1 MKDPHENRRE
11 RDLVLSQNEF
21 AYILDETKGHVIV
34 YVGPHKTS
42 LANTDQ
48 PVTFDEAARRFRP
61 CSLETSITSFPF
73 AEEGWYLELE
83 NPGPA
88 DDSSHP
94 KPGPNS
100 VPKLTFGRKVSIAGP
115 ATFPLWPGQV
125 ARVIQGHHLRSNQYL
140 LVRVYNEDAAR
151 ENWSRAVIKAK
162 DETSLSQADLTT
174 GKELIIRGTEVAF
187 VIPPTGVEVVQ
198 DGAGRYIR
206 EAVTLERLE
215 YCILLDE
222 DGNKRYVQGPQV
234 VFPHPTEVFV
244 EEGGQRKFRAV
255 ELHELSGIYLKV
267 IAPYTDEQGY
277 QHEVGEELFLTG
289 REQKIYFPRP
299 EHAVIRYGQHQIH
312 HAIAIPNGEARY
324 VLNRD
329 TGHIALVRGP
339 RMYLPDPRHE
349 VVVKRLLEPDQ
360 VALWFPGSNEAMAHN
375 ASLRDKPERRRK
387 EASLPCPEPSSEV
400 IRGDGFE
407 RGRGYSPPRT
417 LVLDDKYEGAVSI
430 DVWTGYAVQV
440 VDRDGRR
447 EVVVG
452 PASRLLEYT
461 ETLER
466 IALSRGLPKCDEE
479 PLETVYLRVLNNQ
492 VTDRLTAET
501 SDLVKIDLSL
511 SYRVSFT
518 GDPQHWFSVE
528 NYVKFLTDHLRSHL
542 RAEIKKASVEDLF
555 RDAVSIVRNAV
566 LGEPDSEG
574 ERPGKSFQEN
584 GMRIYDV
591 DVLDFAVG
599 EEKVARLL
607 LGAQQAAVEQTVAL
621 SQHRRELAI
630 TTEREQLTR
639 AMETVRAETAAL
651 KTELARAELDRDAAL
666 EVARIE
672 SSALATKRG
681 VDLELERQD
690 SLNALSSSAR
700 QRARLA
706 SEQELELAKQR
717 QEQELER
724 LRAEVAGVVEKA
736 QAISPDLVAA
746 LQAFG
751 DRHLAEKMASSMA
764 PLAILGGESV
774 ADALGRLLKNTPL
787 ENVVRALP
795 QGPTAA

>member
-1 MKDPHENRRE
+1 MKETHENRRE

-48 PVTFDEAARRFRP
+48 PVYLDESTRRFRS

-88 DDSSHP
+88 DDSAHP

-140 LVRVYNEDAAR
+140 LVRVYNEEAAR
-151 ENWSRAVIKAK
+151 ENWSRAVIKTK
-162 DETSLSQADLTT
+162 DATSLTEDDLTT
-174 GKELIIRGTEVAF
+174 GKELVIRGTEVAF

-198 DGAGRYIR
+198 DPEGRYIR

-234 VFPHPTEVFV
+234 VFPRPTEVFV
-244 EEGGQRKFRAV
+244 EETRQRKFRAV

-267 IAPYTDEQGY
+267 IAPYTNELGVL
-277 QHEVGEELFLTG
+277 HEVGEELFLTG
-289 REQKIYFPRP
+289 KEQKIYFPRP
-299 EHAVIRYGQHQIH
+299 EHAVIRYGSHQIH
-312 HAIAIPNGEARY
+312 HAIAIPSGEARY

-329 TGHIALVRGP
+329 TGHIALVKGP

-349 VVVKRLLEPDQ
+349 VVVRRVLEPEQ
-360 VALWFPGSNEAMAHN
+360 VSLWFPGSSEAMAHN
-375 ASLRDKPERRRK
+375 VALRDKPERSRK
-387 EASLPCPEPSSEV
+387 PAATQSPEPSSEV
-400 IRGDGFE
+400 IKGEGFE
-407 RGRGYSPPRT
+407 RGRNYSPPRT
-417 LVLDDKYEGAVSI
+417 LVLDDKYEGAVNI

-466 IALSRGLPKCDEE
+466 LTLSRGLPKSDHD

-492 VTDRLTAET
+492 VTDRMVAET
-501 SDLVKIDLSL
+501 SDLVKIDLTL

-528 NYVKFLTDHLRSHL
+528 NYVKFLTEHLRSHL
-542 RAEIKKASVEDLF
+542 RAEIKKATVEDLF
-555 RDAVSIVRNAV
+555 QDAVRRVRDAI
-566 LGEPDSEG
+566 LGSPDPSG
-574 ERPGKSFQEN
+574 QRPGKTFEEN
-584 GMRIYDV
+584 GMRVYDV
-591 DVLDFAVG
+591 DVLDFSVG

-607 LGAQQAAVEQTVAL
+607 MDAQQAAVEQTVAL
-621 SQHRRELAI
+621 SQHRRELAV
-630 TTEREQLTR
+630 TTEREELTR
-639 AMETVRAETAAL
+639 SIETVKAETAAL
-651 KTELARAELDRDAAL
+651 KASLARAELERSAAL
-666 EVARIE
+666 ELAKIE
-672 SSALATKRG
+672 SAALATRRG
-681 VDLELERQD
+681 DDLELERQETLD
-690 SLNALSSSAR
+690 ALSAST
-700 QRARLA
+700 QERARLA
-706 SEQELELAKQR
+706 SEQEIELARKR
-717 QEQELER
+717 QQQELER
-724 LRAEVAGVVEKA
+724 LRAEVASVVEKA
-736 QAISPDLVAA
+736 HAISPDLVAA
-746 LQAFG
+746 LQTFG

-774 ADALGRLLKNTPL
+774 ADVLARLLKNTPL

-795 QGPTAA
+795 SGASAA

>member
-1 MKDPHENRRE
+1 MKEEHRRE

-21 AYILDETKGHVIV
+21 AYILDETKGHVVV

-48 PVTFDEAARRFRP
+48 PVYFDETARRFRS

-73 AEEGWYLELE
+73 AEEGWYVELE

-88 DDSSHP
+88 DDSAHP

-100 VPKLTFGRKVSIAGP
+100 VPKLTYGRKVSIAGP

-151 ENWSRAVIKAK
+151 ENWSQAVIKTK
-162 DETSLSQADLTT
+162 DESLLSEQDLTI
-174 GKELIIRGTEVAF
+174 GKEFIIRGTEVAF

-198 DGAGRYIR
+198 DAQDRYIR

-234 VFPHPTEVFV
+234 VFPRPSEVFV
-244 EEGGQRKFRAV
+244 EEQGRRKFRAV

-267 IAPYTDEQGY
+267 IAPYSDEKGVA
-277 QHEVGEELFLTG
+277 HEVGEELFITG
-289 REQKIYFPRP
+289 QEQKIYFPRP
-299 EHAVIRYGQHQIH
+299 EHAVIRYGPHQIH
-312 HAIAIPNGEARY
+312 HAIAIPSGEARY
-324 VLNRD
+324 VLDRES
-329 TGHIALVRGP
+329 GRIALVQGP
-339 RMYLPDPRHE
+339 RMYLPDPRRE
-349 VVVKRLLEPDQ
+349 VVVRRVLEPEQ
-360 VALWFPGSNEAMAHN
+360 VALWFPGSSEAMAHN
-375 ASLRDKPERRRK
+375 VALRERPEKGRK
-387 EASLPCPEPSSEV
+387 APAVPNPEPSSEV
-400 IRGDGFE
+400 IKGEGFE
-407 RGRGYSPPRT
+407 RGRSYSPPRT
-417 LVLDDKYEGAVSI
+417 LVLDDRYEGVVNI

-452 PASRLLEYT
+452 PTSRLLEYT

-466 IALSRGLPKCDEE
+466 LTLSRGLPKNDQS

-492 VTDRLTAET
+492 VTDRLSAET
-501 SDLVKIDLSL
+501 SDLVKVELSL

-518 GDPQHWFSVE
+518 GDPSHWFSVE
-528 NYVKFLTDHLRSHL
+528 NYVKFLTEHLRSHL
-542 RAEIKKASVEDLF
+542 RSEIKKATVEDLF
-555 RDAVSIVRNAV
+555 SDAVTRVQDAV
-566 LGEPDSEG
+566 LGPADAEG
-574 ERPGKSFQEN
+574 QRPGKTFEQN
-584 GMRIYDV
+584 GMRVYDV
-591 DVLDFAVG
+591 DVLEFSVG
-599 EEKVARLL
+599 EDKVAKLL
-607 LGAQQAAVEQTVAL
+607 LEAQQSAVEQTVAL
-621 SQHRRELAI
+621 SQHRRELAV
-630 TTEREQLTR
+630 TREREELTR
-639 AMETVRAETAAL
+639 SIDTVKAETLAL
-651 KTELARAELDRDAAL
+651 KASLALADLERGANLELARLEAKASATRRDC
-666 EVARIE
+666 
-672 SSALATKRG
+672 
-681 VDLELERQD
+681 DLELERQET
-690 SLNALSSSAR
+690 LNALTASAL

-706 SEQELELAKQR
+706 GEQELELAHQR
-717 QEQELER
+717 QQQEIEK

-736 QAISPDLVAA
+736 QAVSPDLVAA

-774 ADALGRLLKNTPL
+774 ADVLARLLKNTPL
-787 ENVVRALP
+787 EQVVRALP
-795 QGPTAA
+795 SGTGAA

>member
-1 MKDPHENRRE
+1 MKEEHRRE

-21 AYILDETKGHVIV
+21 AYILDETKGHVIA

-48 PVTFDEAARRFRP
+48 PVYFDETTRRFRS

-88 DDSSHP
+88 DDSAHP

-100 VPKLTFGRKVSIAGP
+100 VPKLTYGRKVSIAGP
-115 ATFPLWPGQV
+115 ATFPLWPGQA

-151 ENWSRAVIKAK
+151 ENWSQAVIKTK
-162 DETSLSQADLTT
+162 DESSLSEQDLTI
-174 GKELIIRGTEVAF
+174 GKEFVIRGTEVAF

-198 DGAGRYIR
+198 DAEGHYIR

-234 VFPHPTEVFV
+234 VFPRPTELFV
-244 EEGGQRKFRAV
+244 EEAGQRKFRAV

-267 IAPYTDEQGY
+267 IAPYSDENGVA
-277 QHEVGEELFLTG
+277 HEVGEELFITG
-289 REQKIYFPRP
+289 QEQKIYFPRP
-299 EHAVIRYGQHQIH
+299 EHAVIRYGPHQIH
-312 HAIAIPNGEARY
+312 HAIAIPSGEARY
-324 VLNRD
+324 VLDRKS
-329 TGHIALVRGP
+329 GQIALVKGP
-339 RMYLPDPRHE
+339 RMYLPDPRRE
-349 VVVKRLLEPDQ
+349 VVVRRILEPEQ
-360 VALWFPGSNEAMAHN
+360 VALWFPGSSEAMAHN
-375 ASLRDKPERRRK
+375 VALRERPEKARK
-387 EASLPCPEPSSEV
+387 TPTVPNPDPSSEV
-400 IRGDGFE
+400 IKGEGFE
-407 RGRGYSPPRT
+407 RGRSYTPPRT
-417 LVLDDKYEGAVSI
+417 LVLDDRYEGAVNI

-440 VDRDGRR
+440 VDRDGQR

-466 IALSRGLPKCDEE
+466 LTLSRGLPKSDQS

-492 VTDRLTAET
+492 VTDRLSAET
-501 SDLVKIDLSL
+501 SDLVKVELTL

-518 GDPQHWFSVE
+518 GDPNHWFSVE
-528 NYVKFLTDHLRSHL
+528 NYVKFLTEHLRSHL
-542 RAEIKKASVEDLF
+542 RSEIKKATVEDLF
-555 RDAVSIVRNAV
+555 SDAVTRVRDAV
-566 LGEPDSEG
+566 LGPADAQG
-574 ERPGKSFQEN
+574 ERPGKTFEQN

-591 DVLDFAVG
+591 DVLEFSVG
-599 EEKVARLL
+599 EDKVAKLL
-607 LGAQQAAVEQTVAL
+607 LEAQQAAVEQTVAL
-621 SQHRRELAI
+621 SQHRRELAV
-630 TTEREQLTR
+630 TREREELTR
-639 AMETVRAETAAL
+639 SIDTVKAETLAL
-651 KTELARAELDRDAAL
+651 KASLALAELERGANLELARIEAKASATRRDC
-666 EVARIE
+666 
-672 SSALATKRG
+672 
-681 VDLELERQD
+681 DLELERQE
-690 SLNALSSSAR
+690 SLNALTASTL

-706 SEQELELAKQR
+706 GEQELELAHQR
-717 QEQELER
+717 QQQEIEK

-736 QAISPDLVAA
+736 QAVSPDLVAA

-774 ADALGRLLKNTPL
+774 ADVLARLLKNTPL
-787 ENVVRALP
+787 EQVVRALP
-795 QGPTAA
+795 SGPGAA

>member
-1 MKDPHENRRE
+1 MKDSHENRRE

-48 PVTFDEAARRFRP
+48 PVYFDTPSRRFRS
-61 CSLETSITSFPF
+61 CSLEISITSFPF

-88 DDSSHP
+88 DDSAHP
-94 KPGPNS
+94 RPGPNS
-100 VPKLTFGRKVSIAGP
+100 LPKLTFGRKVSIAGP
-115 ATFPLWPGQV
+115 TTFPLWPGQV
-125 ARVIQGHHLRSNQYL
+125 ARVIQGHQLRSNQYL

-151 ENWSRAVIKAK
+151 ENWSRAVIKTRDA
-162 DETSLSQADLTT
+162 TQLSEEDLTT
-174 GKELIIRGTEVAF
+174 GKELVIRGTEVAF

-198 DGAGRYIR
+198 DSHGRYIR

-222 DGNKRYVQGPQV
+222 DGHKRYLQGPQV

-244 EEGGQRKFRAV
+244 EDAGQRKFRAV

-267 IAPYTDEQGY
+267 IAPYSDENGLN
-277 QHEVGEELFLTG
+277 HEVGDELFLTG
-289 REQKIYFPRP
+289 KEQKIYFPRP
-299 EHAVIRYGQHQIH
+299 EHAVIRYGSHQIH
-312 HAIAIPNGEARY
+312 HAIAIPSGEARY

-329 TGHIALVRGP
+329 TGSIALVKGP
-339 RMYLPDPRHE
+339 RMFLPDPRHE
-349 VVVKRLLEPDQ
+349 VVVRRVLESEQ
-360 VALWFPGSNEAMAHN
+360 VALWFPDSNEAMAHN
-375 ASLRDKPERRRK
+375 VALRDKPETQRK
-387 EASLPCPEPSSEV
+387 QAAAQTPEPTSEV
-400 IRGDGFE
+400 IKGEGFE
-407 RGRGYSPPRT
+407 RGRSFSPPRT
-417 LVLDDKYEGAVSI
+417 LILDDRYEGAVNI

-440 VDRDGRR
+440 VDREGHR

-466 IALSRGLPKCDEE
+466 LTLSRGLPKSDQE

-492 VTDRLTAET
+492 VTDRLVAET
-501 SDLVKIDLSL
+501 SDLVKVDLTL

-528 NYVKFLTDHLRSHL
+528 NYVKFLTENQRSHL

-555 RDAVSIVRNAV
+555 QDAVRRVRDAV
-566 LGEPDSEG
+566 LGHPDAQG
-574 ERPGKSFQEN
+574 ERPGKTFEEN

-591 DVLDFAVG
+591 DVLDFSVG

-607 LGAQQAAVEQTVAL
+607 MSAQQEAVEQTVAL
-621 SQHRRELAI
+621 TQHRRELAI
-630 TTEREQLTR
+630 TQEREKLTR
-639 AMETVRAETAAL
+639 SIESVKAETAAL
-651 KTELARAELDRDAAL
+651 KADLARAEIERSAAL
-666 EVARIE
+666 GLARLE
-672 SSALATKRG
+672 SEAQATRRG
-681 VDLELERQD
+681 VDLELERQET
-690 SLNALSSSAR
+690 LNALSASAR
-700 QRARLA
+700 ERTRLM
-706 SEQELELAKQR
+706 SEQEIDLAQKR
-717 QEQELER
+717 QQQELER
-724 LRAEVAGVVEKA
+724 LRAEVAGMVEKA
-736 QAISPDLVAA
+736 HAISPDLVAA

-795 QGPTAA
+795 NGSNAA